1 MSAVNKWCVT
11 GTPVGKSLNDLF
23 GLLLFLQLDPYCVEA
38 WWRLGVYR
46 PYCLGDR
53 GPMLEVLRGLLWRT
67 SKRDVLDQIEIP
79 GQSDEVSWLQFSPVE
94 EHFYRRQH
102 IEISR
107 DVVAKLRKLDPTSK
121 LSSLD
126 RQSLSTLLLPLLK
139 LRQACCHP
147 QAVRGQ
153 FMSLQKQTMTM
164 EQLLEQ
170 LVTKAKLE
178 AEEAHR
184 GYIAALN
191 GLAGIDIIEVR
202 LYYSFFNIWKLIS
215 VLFQEKWVDA
225 VEKYRDVMRS
235 AEEHKEKIKTDTLQR
250 LHTIT
255 NLADL
260 LEARHPGVAPTL
272 RDAELRPLASELKS
286 YYMNRQGEYFAKIYT
301 KTLEKTRIL
310 CRQFTALSYPVYL
323 FGRVLTRYHGGLAGA
338 KDAVGPVSKL
348 VDTHYASFRHKAAW
362 YEEIIDWVGEADQER
377 QLMGLV
383 HEEMSQFFDVV
394 NEKEMKEVYDKYPN
408 SR

>member
-286 YYMNRQGEYFAKIYT
+286 YYMNRQGEYFAKIT
-301 KTLEKTRIL
+301 QKPSKIL
-310 CRQFTALSYPVYL
+310 ISL
-323 FGRVLTRYHGGLAGA
+323 
-338 KDAVGPVSKL
+338 
-348 VDTHYASFRHKAAW
+348 
-362 YEEIIDWVGEADQER
+362 
-377 QLMGLV
+377 
-383 HEEMSQFFDVV
+383 
-394 NEKEMKEVYDKYPN
+394 
-408 SR
+408 